1 MCRKGCPDLHDI
13 RNENGGLGF
22 FLSME
27 GGNGPASYI
36 DFKGALLRMYN
47 QLLSEPPRL
56 WQVIVT
62 SQARIIFNCPLMQN
76 VSTLQCYLRRKESS
90 RAHGTSCLIKL
101 SQEISDFNQHDFT
114 FPSYLESYLGYTDS
128 YSCQCPSVSIL
139 KYHQASALKLYGFIS
154 VWLYL
159 LIPSLFCLHQQF
171 NWTREKQAFKQ
182 TEPNSLKW
190 RFPCFCLLMFL
201 WQMN

>member
-1 MCRKGCPDLHDI
+1 
-13 RNENGGLGF
+13 
-22 FLSME
+22 ME

-62 SQARIIFNCPLMQN
+62 SQERIIFNCLLMQN
-76 VSTLQCYLRRKESS
+76 LSTLQCYLRRKESS
-90 RAHGTSCLIKL
+90 KAHGTSCLMKSWL
-101 SQEISDFNQHDFT
+101 KSDISWLNLK
-114 FPSYLESYLGYTDS
+114 FPSYLESYLGDTDS

-139 KYHQASALKLYGFIS
+139 KYHQASALKLYGLIFI
-154 VWLYL
+154 WLYL
-159 LIPSLFCLHQQF
+159 LIPSLFYLHQQF

-190 RFPCFCLLMFL
+190 RFPRFCLLMFL

>member
-1 MCRKGCPDLHDI
+1 MGLPVILISRELFYGCI
-13 RNENGGLGF
+13 TNYC
-22 FLSME
+22 LS
-27 GGNGPASYI
+27 
-36 DFKGALLRMYN
+36 L
-47 QLLSEPPRL
+47 PRL

-62 SQARIIFNCPLMQN
+62 SQARIIFYCPLMQN
-76 VSTLQCYLRRKESS
+76 LSTLQCYLRRKESS
-90 RAHGTSCLIKL
+90 RAHGSSCLIKL

-114 FPSYLESYLGYTDS
+114 FSSYLEIYLGYTDS
-128 YSCQCPSVSIL
+128 YSCQCPSVSNL
-139 KYHQASALKLYGFIS
+139 KYPQASAPKLYGFIS

-201 WQMN
+201 WQMNEEREDEKKINPFTA